1 MSLPS
6 ISVIFLSYKQEAY
19 VVAALRAVLEQD
31 LPDYEIIIGDDA
43 SPDRTRALIEA
54 ELAAYRGRARIVLLP
69 PDRNL
74 GIIQNFNRIIAASTG
89 DILVV
94 AAGDDVSHP
103 TRLRRIA
110 EFFRDHPDCYAH
122 YSNARVVD
130 AVGGVLRPTWYHHQG
145 VQFRQFDPRG
155 FHLYQGVQFC
165 GATGSYRGDVLRKF
179 PPMPGTTGGE
189 DGPAILRSLLL
200 GSAAIDAEILL
211 DWRWH
216 GANMSHGS
224 KPKGLR
230 WHAKLRRAAAW
241 PAGQKVHRRGYL
253 ADLAHAE
260 REGLAPPA
268 VIARF
273 RQLVDD
279 VHAQASVKFHC
290 THPNARWKA
299 IGMAVGYFW
308 RVSPRGTA
316 WKIRF
321 VAKALAKKLLP
332 GPLRAVVLFNF
343 SKF

>member
-69 PDRNL
+69 PAPNL
-74 GIIQNFNRIIAASTG
+74 GVIRNFNRCVAAATG
-89 DILVV
+89 DILVA

-103 TRLRRIA
+103 ARLRRIA
-110 EFFRDHPDCYAH
+110 EFFRAHPECFAH

-130 AVGGVLRPTWYHHQG
+130 ATGGLLRPTWYHHQG
-145 VQFRQFDPRG
+145 VLMRRFDPRG
-155 FHLYQGVQFC
+155 LHLYQGVQFC
-165 GATGSYRGDVLRKF
+165 GATGSYRAEVFRRF
-179 PPMPGTTGGE
+179 PPMPGRTGGE
-189 DGPAILRSLLL
+189 DGPAILRALLL
-200 GSAAIDAEILL
+200 GAAAIDAEVLL

-224 KPKGLR
+224 KPKGLGWR
-230 WHAKLRRAAAW
+230 DKLRRAAAW

-253 ADLAHAE
+253 ADLAYAE
-260 REGLAPPA
+260 RAGLATSE
-268 VIARF
+268 VVARF
-273 RQLVDD
+273 RSLVDD
-279 VHAQASVKFHC
+279 LHAQASVKLHC
-290 THPNARWKA
+290 THPNARWSA
-299 IGMAVGYFW
+299 IGVAISHFW
-308 RVSPRGTA
+308 QVSPRGVA
-316 WKIRF
+316 WKARF
-321 VAKALAKKLLP
+321 LLKALAKKALP
-332 GPLRAVVLFNF
+332 GPLRAVALFDL

>member
-6 ISVIFLSYKQEAY
+6 ISVIFLSYRQEAY

-54 ELAAYRGRARIVLLP
+54 ELAAYRGRVRIVLLP
-69 PDRNL
+69 PAPNVGLIR
-74 GIIQNFNRIIAASTG
+74 NFNRCVAASTG
-89 DILVV
+89 DILVA

-103 TRLRRIA
+103 HRLRRIA

-130 AVGGVLRPTWYHHQG
+130 AVGGVLRPTWYRHQD
-145 VQFRQFDPRG
+145 VQLRQFDPRG

-165 GATGSYRGDVLRKF
+165 GATGSYRGDVFRKF

-189 DGPAILRSLLL
+189 DGPAILRALLL
-200 GSAAIDAEILL
+200 GSAAVDVEVLL

-230 WHAKLRRAAAW
+230 WRAKLRRAAAW

-316 WKIRF
+316 WKLRF
-321 VAKALAKKLLP
+321 LAKTIAKKLLP

>member
-1 MSLPS
+1 MSLPAV
-6 ISVIFLSYKQEAY
+6 SVIFLAYKQEAY

-31 LPDYEIIIGDDA
+31 LPDYEVIIGDDA

-69 PDRNL
+69 PAPNGGVIR
-74 GIIQNFNRIIAASTG
+74 NFNRCVAAATG
-89 DILVV
+89 DILVA

-110 EFFRDHPDCYAH
+110 EFFRDHPACYAH

-145 VQFRQFDPRG
+145 VLIRQFNPRG

-165 GATGSYRGDVLRKF
+165 GATGSYRGDVFRKF
-179 PPMPGTTGGE
+179 PPMPGRTGGE
-189 DGPAILRSLLL
+189 DGPAILRALLL
-200 GSAAIDAEILL
+200 GDAAIDAEILL

-224 KPKGLR
+224 KPRGLGWR
-230 WHAKLRRAAAW
+230 AKLRRAAAW

-260 REGLAPPA
+260 SEGFASPA
-268 VIARF
+268 TIVRF
-273 RQLVDD
+273 RRLVDD

-299 IGMAVGYFW
+299 ICMAIGYFW
-308 RVSPRGTA
+308 RVSPRGAA
-316 WKIRF
+316 WKARF

-332 GPLRAVVLFNF
+332 GPLRAIVLFNF

>member
-1 MSLPS
+1 
-6 ISVIFLSYKQEAY
+6 
-19 VVAALRAVLEQD
+19 
-31 LPDYEIIIGDDA
+31 
-43 SPDRTRALIEA
+43 
-54 ELAAYRGRARIVLLP
+54 
-69 PDRNL
+69 
-74 GIIQNFNRIIAASTG
+74 
-89 DILVV
+89 
-94 AAGDDVSHP
+94 
-103 TRLRRIA
+103 
-110 EFFRDHPDCYAH
+110 
-122 YSNARVVD
+122 
-130 AVGGVLRPTWYHHQG
+130 
-145 VQFRQFDPRG
+145 
-155 FHLYQGVQFC
+155 
-165 GATGSYRGDVLRKF
+165 
-179 PPMPGTTGGE
+179 MPGTTGGE

-230 WHAKLRRAAAW
+230 WRAKLRRAAAW

-299 IGMAVGYFW
+299 IGMAIGYFW
-308 RVSPRGTA
+308 RVSPRGTV
-316 WKIRF
+316 WKVRF

>member
-1 MSLPS
+1 MSLPT

-19 VVAALRAVLEQD
+19 VVAALRAVLAQD
-31 LPDYEIIIGDDA
+31 LPATEIIIGDDA
-43 SPDRTRALIEA
+43 SPDGTRALIEA
-54 ELAAYRGRARIVLLP
+54 EIAAYRGRVRLVLLP
-69 PDRNL
+69 PAPNVGVIR
-74 GIIQNFNRIIAASTG
+74 NFNRCAAAATG
-89 DILVV
+89 DILVA

-110 EFFRDHPDCYAH
+110 EFFREHPDCYAH

-130 AVGGVLRPTWYHHQG
+130 ATGGVLRPTWYHHQG
-145 VQFRQFDPRG
+145 VQFRRFG
-155 FHLYQGVQFC
+155 AAGVHLYQGVQFC
-165 GATGSYRGDVLRKF
+165 GATGSYRGDIFRKF

-189 DGPAILRSLLL
+189 DGPTVLRALLL
-200 GSAAIDAEILL
+200 GDVAIDAEILL

-224 KPKGLR
+224 KPKHLGWR
-230 WHAKLRRAAAW
+230 DKLRRAAAW

-260 REGLAPPA
+260 QAGLAPA
-268 VIARF
+268 ATVARF

-290 THPNARWKA
+290 THPSARWKSITA
-299 IGMAVGYFW
+299 AVGYFW
-308 RVSPRGTA
+308 RVSPRGRA
-316 WKIRF
+316 GKLRF
-321 VAKALAKKLLP
+321 LAKALAKKLLP

>member
-6 ISVIFLSYKQEAY
+6 VSVIFLSYKQEAY

-31 LPDYEIIIGDDA
+31 LPGYEIIIGDDA

-69 PDRNL
+69 PAPNVGVIR
-74 GIIQNFNRIIAASTG
+74 NFNRCVAASTG
-89 DILVV
+89 DILVA

-110 EFFRDHPDCYAH
+110 EFFRDHPACFAH

-130 AVGGVLRPTWYHHQG
+130 ANGGVLRPTWYHHQG
-145 VQFRQFDPRG
+145 VLLRQFDPRG

-165 GATGSYRGDVLRKF
+165 GATGSYRGDVFRKF

-189 DGPAILRSLLL
+189 DGPAILRALLL

-224 KPKGLR
+224 KPKGLGWR
-230 WHAKLRRAAAW
+230 DKLRRAAAW

-260 REGLAPPA
+260 REGLAPPP

-308 RVSPRGTA
+308 RVSPRRTA
-316 WKIRF
+316 WKVRF
-321 VAKALAKKLLP
+321 LAKALAKKLLP

>member
-6 ISVIFLSYKQEAY
+6 VSVIFLSYKQEAY

-299 IGMAVGYFW
+299 IGMAIGYFW

-316 WKIRF
+316 WKARF

>member
-19 VVAALRAVLEQD
+19 VVAALRAVLGQD

-69 PDRNL
+69 PAPNVGVIR
-74 GIIQNFNRIIAASTG
+74 NFNRCVAASTG
-89 DILVV
+89 DILVA

-130 AVGGVLRPTWYHHQG
+130 AVGGVLRPTWYHHQD

-165 GATGSYRGDVLRKF
+165 GATGSYRGDVFRKF

-230 WHAKLRRAAAW
+230 WRAKLRRAAAW

-299 IGMAVGYFW
+299 IAAAVCHYW
-308 RVSPRGTA
+308 RVSPRGGV
-316 WKIRF
+316 WKSRF

-332 GPLRAVVLFNF
+332 GPLRAVALFNF

>member
-69 PDRNL
+69 PAPNL

-89 DILVV
+89 DILVA

-110 EFFRDHPDCYAH
+110 EFFRDHPACYAH

-165 GATGSYRGDVLRKF
+165 GATGSYRGDVFRKF
-179 PPMPGTTGGE
+179 PPMPGATGGE
-189 DGPAILRSLLL
+189 DGPAILRALLL
-200 GSAAIDAEILL
+200 GSAAIDDEILL

-230 WHAKLRRAAAW
+230 WRDKLRRAAAW

-260 REGLAPPA
+260 QTGLAPA
-268 VIARF
+268 ATIARL
-273 RQLVDD
+273 RSLVDD
-279 VHAQASVKFHC
+279 IHAQASVKFHC

-308 RVSPRGTA
+308 RVSPRGGV
-316 WKIRF
+316 WKLRF
-321 VAKALAKKLLP
+321 LAKALAKKLLP
-332 GPLRAVVLFNF
+332 GPLRAVALFGF

>member
-299 IGMAVGYFW
+299 IGMAIGYFW

-316 WKIRF
+316 WKARF

>member
-6 ISVIFLSYKQEAY
+6 VSVIFLSYKQEAY
-19 VVAALRAVLEQD
+19 VVAALRAVLAQD

-69 PDRNL
+69 PAPNVGVIR
-74 GIIQNFNRIIAASTG
+74 NFNRCVAASTG
-89 DILVV
+89 DILVA

-122 YSNARVVD
+122 YSNAGVVD
-130 AVGGVLRPTWYHHQG
+130 ATGGMLRPTWYHHQG

-165 GATGSYRGDVLRKF
+165 GATGSYRGDVFRKF
-179 PPMPGTTGGE
+179 PPMTGTTGGE
-189 DGPAILRSLLL
+189 DGPAILRALLL
-200 GSAAIDAEILL
+200 GSAAVDAEILL

-224 KPKGLR
+224 KPKGLGWR
-230 WHAKLRRAAAW
+230 AKLRRVAAW

-279 VHAQASVKFHC
+279 VHAQASVKLHC

-299 IGMAVGYFW
+299 IGIAVGYFW

-316 WKIRF
+316 WKVRF

>member
-43 SPDRTRALIEA
+43 SPDRTRALIVA

-69 PDRNL
+69 PAPNVGVIR
-74 GIIQNFNRIIAASTG
+74 NFNRCVAASTG
-89 DILVV
+89 DILVA

-110 EFFRDHPDCYAH
+110 EFFRDHPGCYAH

-130 AVGGVLRPTWYHHQG
+130 AVGGVLRPTWYHHQD

-165 GATGSYRGDVLRKF
+165 GATGSYRGDVFRKF

-230 WHAKLRRAAAW
+230 WRAKLRRAAAW

-268 VIARF
+268 VIACF

-299 IGMAVGYFW
+299 IGMAIGYFW
-308 RVSPRGTA
+308 RVSPRGTV
-316 WKIRF
+316 WKVRF

>member
-69 PDRNL
+69 PAPNVGVIR
-74 GIIQNFNRIIAASTG
+74 NFNRCVAASTG
-89 DILVV
+89 DILVA

-110 EFFRDHPDCYAH
+110 EFFRDHPECYAH

-130 AVGGVLRPTWYHHQG
+130 AVGGVLRPTWYHHQD

-165 GATGSYRGDVLRKF
+165 GATGSYRGDVFRKF

-230 WHAKLRRAAAW
+230 WRAKLRRAAAW

-290 THPNARWKA
+290 THPNAHWKA
-299 IGMAVGYFW
+299 IGMAIGYFW

-316 WKIRF
+316 WKVRF

>member
-6 ISVIFLSYKQEAY
+6 VSVIFLSYKQEAY

-54 ELAAYRGRARIVLLP
+54 ELAAYSGRARIVLLP
-69 PDRNL
+69 PAPNVGVIR
-74 GIIQNFNRIIAASTG
+74 NFNRCVAAATG
-89 DILVV
+89 DILVA

-110 EFFRDHPDCYAH
+110 EFFRDHPDCCAH

-130 AVGGVLRPTWYHHQG
+130 AVGGVLRPTWYHHQD

-165 GATGSYRGDVLRKF
+165 GATGSYRADVFRKF
-179 PPMPGTTGGE
+179 PPMTGTTGGE
-189 DGPAILRSLLL
+189 DGPAILRALLL
-200 GSAAIDAEILL
+200 GSAAVDVEVLL

-224 KPKGLR
+224 KPKGLGWR
-230 WHAKLRRAAAW
+230 AKLRRSAAW

-273 RQLVDD
+273 RRLVDD

-290 THPNARWKA
+290 THPNGRWKA

-308 RVSPRGTA
+308 RVSPRGAA
-316 WKIRF
+316 WKARF

>member
-6 ISVIFLSYKQEAY
+6 VSVIFLSYKQEAY

-130 AVGGVLRPTWYHHQG
+130 AVGGVLRPTWYHHQD

-230 WHAKLRRAAAW
+230 WRAKLRRAAAW

-299 IGMAVGYFW
+299 IGMAIGYFW

-316 WKIRF
+316 WKARF

>member
-31 LPDYEIIIGDDA
+31 LTDYEIIIGDDA

-54 ELAAYRGRARIVLLP
+54 ELAAYRGRARIVLLSP
-69 PDRNL
+69 APNVGVIR
-74 GIIQNFNRIIAASTG
+74 NFNRCVAASTG
-89 DILVV
+89 DILVA

-110 EFFRDHPDCYAH
+110 EFFRDHPECYAH

-130 AVGGVLRPTWYHHQG
+130 AVGGVLRPTWYHHQD
-145 VQFRQFDPRG
+145 VKFRQFDPRG

-165 GATGSYRGDVLRKF
+165 GATGSYRGDVFRKF
-179 PPMPGTTGGE
+179 SPMPGTTGGE

-230 WHAKLRRAAAW
+230 WRAKLRRAAAW

-316 WKIRF
+316 WKARF
-321 VAKALAKKLLP
+321 LAKALAKKLLP

>member
-19 VVAALRAVLEQD
+19 VVAALRAVLKQD

-69 PDRNL
+69 PAPNVGVIR
-74 GIIQNFNRIIAASTG
+74 NFNRCVAASTG
-89 DILVV
+89 DILVA

-110 EFFRDHPDCYAH
+110 EFFRDHPACFAH

-130 AVGGVLRPTWYHHQG
+130 AVGGVLRPAWYHHQG
-145 VQFRQFDPRG
+145 VLIRHFDPRG

-165 GATGSYRGDVLRKF
+165 GATGSYRGEVFRKF

-189 DGPAILRSLLL
+189 DGPAILRALML
-200 GSAAIDAEILL
+200 GSAAIDDEILL

-224 KPKGLR
+224 KPKGLGWR
-230 WHAKLRRAAAW
+230 DKLRRAAAW

-260 REGLAPPA
+260 QSSLAPA
-268 VIARF
+268 VTITRL
-273 RQLVDD
+273 RSLVDD
-279 VHAQASVKFHC
+279 IHAQASVKFHC

-299 IGMAVGYFW
+299 IGMAIGYFW
-308 RVSPRGTA
+308 RVSPRGAA
-316 WKIRF
+316 WKVRF

-332 GPLRAVVLFNF
+332 GPLRAVALFDF
-343 SKF
+343 SKS

>member
-69 PDRNL
+69 PAPNVGVIR
-74 GIIQNFNRIIAASTG
+74 NFNRCVAASTG
-89 DILVV
+89 DILVA

-110 EFFRDHPDCYAH
+110 EFFRDPPDCYAH

-130 AVGGVLRPTWYHHQG
+130 AVGGVLRPTWYHHQD

-165 GATGSYRGDVLRKF
+165 GATGSYRGDVFRKF

-230 WHAKLRRAAAW
+230 WRAKLRRAAAW

-316 WKIRF
+316 WKVRF